1 MKGTYRVPELERAQA
16 AAIAGVT
23 ADTFSAYV
31 SRGQAPAPSRHI
43 GRTPLWDEATVRAWA
58 GLRPGKGSRATPR
71 ARARAA
77 QRTET
82 NNSRAG
88 ES

>member
-1 MKGTYRVPELERAQA
+1 MAELERAQA

-43 GRTPLWDEATVRAWA
+43 GRTPLWDQAAVRTWVEH
-58 GLRPGKGSRATPR
+58 RPGKGSRATPR
-71 ARARAA
+71 AKARAE
-77 QRTET
+77 QRAKTDGT
-82 NNSRAG
+82 RVG
-88 ES
+88 E